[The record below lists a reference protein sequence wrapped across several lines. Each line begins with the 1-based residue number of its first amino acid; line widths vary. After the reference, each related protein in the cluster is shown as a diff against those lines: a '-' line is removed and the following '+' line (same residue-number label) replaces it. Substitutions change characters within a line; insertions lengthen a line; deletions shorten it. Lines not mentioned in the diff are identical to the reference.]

1 MARIRTIKPEFWTD
15 SLIVQLDTF
24 TRLLFIGLWTA
35 ADDHGAIRDEL
46 DRIAMEIMP
55 REDPDNVKHSI
66 DLLIAC
72 GRITRMLNDDGSSY
86 LIIDK
91 WAEHQR
97 VDKPAKSKIIREG
110 SRKLAISP
118 ETRRAVAAKYGCAP
132 GERKEATCYFCG
144 CSGGISWPLL
154 YSGKPSGWVS
164 FCDLELDHFQPES
177 KGGDNSSSNLV
188 LSCRHCNRA
197 RNNKSAFDFV
207 TKGLGSIISPN
218 AREGSRELM
227 VGRDQGK
234 EQGKEIDHGASAGA
248 DDLPQQ
254 AQISESESGLNPEQL
269 AVPESGLNPDGPTE
283 PVSGLTPEQVSEP
296 AAGLNPERASGPVP
310 PAEKINY
317 QTILDVYHEV
327 LPEMPRVKIL
337 TDDRKKHLRTFW
349 KKYQFDDRKWRSYLG
364 YIATRCRWMLTD
376 RPNGRGGF
384 WKCKNL
390 DYLIT
395 ERCYVAVKEER
406 ANDK

>member
-1 MARIRTIKPEFWTD
+1 M
-15 SLIVQLDTF
+15 VQLDAF
-24 TRLLFIGLWTA
+24 TRLLYIGLWTA

-86 LIIDK
+86 LIIEK

-144 CSGGISWPLL
+144 CPGEISWPRL
-154 YSGKPSGWVS
+154 YSGKPSSWVS
-164 FCDLELDHFQPES
+164 FCDLELDHFQSES
-177 KGGDNSSSNLV
+177 KDGDNSSSNLV

-207 TKGLGSIISPN
+207 TKGLGSVISPN
-218 AREGSRELM
+218 AREDSRELM
-227 VGRDQGK
+227 VGKDQGKDQGK
-234 EQGKEIDHGASAGA
+234 EKR
-248 DDLPQQ
+248 
-254 AQISESESGLNPEQL
+254 ESN
-269 AVPESGLNPDGPTE
+269 ARE
-283 PVSGLTPEQVSEP
+283 PPVDNYGGSEP
-296 AAGLNPERASGPVP
+296 EKFRMHADWQPVAGFAERGHSWGHNLGDP
-310 PAEKINY
+310 PYTVA
-317 QTILDVYHEV
+317 QLQ
-327 LPEMPRVKIL
+327 
-337 TDDRKKHLRTFW
+337 
-349 KKYQFDDRKWRSYLG
+349 QFR
-364 YIATRCRWMLTD
+364 
-376 RPNGRGGF
+376 
-384 WKCKNL
+384 
-390 DYLIT
+390 DYWSQEAT
-395 ERCYVAVKEER
+395 ERHHQQWEMAFAESLER
-406 ANDK
+406 QKSMARPAREKHDINTISKPDYRIPPGFRGYKPDDQET

>member
-1 MARIRTIKPEFWTD
+1 MTQNSLPVSGVEGLIMARIRTIKPEFWTD
-15 SLIVQLDTF
+15 EDLSEVSEPACLLALGLLNYADDEGYFNANPKLIKASVFPLREPSVPITVQLRELSDCGYIS
-24 TRLLFIGLWTA
+24 LFSTSDGKNFGVINNFQK
-35 ADDHGAIRDEL
+35 HQVINKPKESKIKEL
-46 DRIAMEIMP
+46 DLLPYEYGSGT
-55 REDPDNVKHSI
+55 VSI
-66 DLLIAC
+66 
-72 GRITRMLNDDGSSY
+72 
-86 LIIDK
+86 
-91 WAEHQR
+91 
-97 VDKPAKSKIIREG
+97 P
-110 SRKLAISP
+110 
-118 ETRRAVAAKYGCAP
+118 P
-132 GERKEATCYFCG
+132 G
-144 CSGGISWPLL
+144 
-154 YSGKPSGWVS
+154 
-164 FCDLELDHFQPES
+164 
-177 KGGDNSSSNLV
+177 
-188 LSCRHCNRA
+188 
-197 RNNKSAFDFV
+197 
-207 TKGLGSIISPN
+207 
-218 AREGSRELM
+218 M
-227 VGRDQGK
+227 DQGK

-296 AAGLNPERASGPVP
+296 SAGLNPERASGPVP
-310 PAEKINY
+310 SAEKINY
-317 QTILDVYHEV
+317 QAILDVYHEV

-349 KKYQFDDRKWRSYLG
+349 KKYQFDNRKWRSYLG
-364 YIATRCRWMLTD
+364 YIATHCRWMLTD